1 MNFIP
6 MILLIVGALNLFF
19 AAFHINIIHII
30 FGRLTTFIYIMIGI
44 SAFTIMFH
52 RDTYL
57 PFLGPMVAPCS
68 VLENKVPSGAT
79 RDITVDTEPNVKILY
94 WAAEASAEPSAYK
107 IKSWKEAYTY
117 QNAGVSTSNS
127 YGVAILKIREPQSY
141 TVPIATLMPH
151 IHYRICNKNGWMG
164 RINTAFIK

>member
-30 FGRLTTFIYIMIGI
+30 FGRLTPFIYIMIGI
-44 SAFTIMFH
+44 SAFTIMFD

-94 WAAEASAEPSAYK
+94 WAADSSDYK
-107 IKSWKEAYTY
+107 IKSWEEAYTY
-117 QNAGVSTSNS
+117 QNAGVSTSNGD
-127 YGVAILKIREPQSY
+127 GVAILKIREPQRY
-141 TVPIATLMPH
+141 MVPIGTLMPH